1 MDKGI
6 WMPFTKKGGLQVV
19 NVYVTYSL
27 LEILIKILIYP

>member
-6 WMPFTKKGGLQVV
+6 WMPFTKKVV